1 MKISHQA
8 LVSSLLL
15 LLGQSCLQFSGIS
28 PASAVEV
35 QVQFTLVTDTISSCD
50 TGLTNAGIYAVLEY
64 RLRDGMNGAV
74 LPWIRLNKTSIPPGD
89 CERNFTFTSQFPD
102 PQFPICNTGE
112 GGRLLQF
119 RLVQWEHGGGFC
131 NCWGVKINTWR
142 VQVEG
147 QDYTDEYVYYSYMHI
162 A

>member
-8 LVSSLLL
+8 LVGSLLL

-28 PASAVEV
+28 PATAVEV

-64 RLRDGMNGAV
+64 RLRDGMDGAV
-74 LPWIRLNKTSIPPGD
+74 LPWIRLNETSIPPGD
-89 CERNFTFTSQFPD
+89 CEQNFTFTCDISLSAL
-102 PQFPICNTGE
+102 CNTGE
-112 GGRLLQF
+112 ADREGDSPLLQF

-131 NCWGVKINTWR
+131 NCWGVKSNTWR

-147 QDYTDEYVYYSYMHI
+147 QDYTYE
-162 A
+162 